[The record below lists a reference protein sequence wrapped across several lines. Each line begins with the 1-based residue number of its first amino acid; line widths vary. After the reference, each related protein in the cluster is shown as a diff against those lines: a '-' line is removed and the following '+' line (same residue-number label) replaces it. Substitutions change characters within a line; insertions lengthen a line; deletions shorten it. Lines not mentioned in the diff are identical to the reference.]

1 MANNKKTVVLGA
13 SPNPSRYAFT
23 AAKMLHERDIS
34 FVPVGIKTGEVFGEP
49 IQNLRKKPSLSGI
62 HTVTLYIGP
71 QHQEEWYGYILSLKP
86 QRIIF
91 NPGTENQELM
101 NLAKNNGI
109 EVTSACT
116 LVLLS
121 TGQY

>member
-1 MANNKKTVVLGA
+1 MANHKKTMVLGA

-23 AAKMLHERDIS
+23 AANMLHERDIP
-34 FVPVGIKTGEVFGEP
+34 FVPVGIKTGEILGNP
-49 IQNLRKKPSLSGI
+49 IQNLREKPSFSGI

-71 QHQEEWYGYILSLKP
+71 QHQKEWYTYILSLEPK
-86 QRIIF
+86 RIIF

-101 NLAKNNGI
+101 SLAKNNGI
-109 EVTSACT
+109 DVISACT

>member
-1 MANNKKTVVLGA
+1 MANHKKTMVLGA
-13 SPNPSRYAFT
+13 SPNPTRYAFT
-23 AAKMLHERDIS
+23 AANMLHERDIP
-34 FVPVGIKTGEVFGEP
+34 FVLVGIKTGEILGNP
-49 IQNLRKKPSLSGI
+49 IQNLREKPSFTGI

-71 QHQEEWYGYILSLKP
+71 QHQKEWYTYILSLEPK
-86 QRIIF
+86 RIIF

>member
-91 NPGTENQELM
+91 NLGLYP
-101 NLAKNNGI
+101 
-109 EVTSACT
+109 CT
-116 LVLLS
+116 FKYRTVLKS
-121 TGQY
+121 TPIIFLGGFI